1 MYPIKGLKSNLRIKT
16 FWHKQYSRLNFC
28 IFAKKQYFMNLL
40 KKFSPFYNLALF
52 YILVSLVLR
61 IVLVFHPITQTSF
74 TFIDSLKIFTIGF
87 VSDLFVF
94 VLATGFLWLY
104 LIFISNSKY
113 YKPYGYIIFGLLV
126 ALFLYIASGKTILN
140 EYGGALPK
148 IGLIFVGIKT
158 LLFGLLLF
166 LPKYRSQIR
175 FWLFTFVMFLY
186 VVFILQNG
194 ISEYFFWNEFGV
206 KYNFIAVNYLV
217 YTNEVIGNIMES
229 YPVIPLFSALFL
241 LAGTVTYFIVKRTRN
256 YIDFI
261 PNFSDKLKLS
271 GIYLSLFGISLLAI
285 PYLAKKEN
293 SQNVFA
299 NELQSNGIYRF
310 YLAFVNSELDYF
322 KFYKTLPENEAFAL
336 LGKQINSISGV
347 STLRPIKSDSVET
360 KKNVVLITIESYSA
374 DFMKMYGNE
383 QNITPFLDNLAQKS
397 LLFTNL
403 YAVGNRTVRGL
414 EAVTLCFPPTAGESV
429 VKRKDNK
436 DKFSTGAVFKQKGYN
451 VKFLYGGDA
460 FFDNMEDF
468 FVGNGYDIVDK
479 KSFTP
484 DEITFANIW
493 GVCDEDMANKAIK
506 VMNTE
511 AKTGKP
517 FFNHWM
523 TVSNHRPFTYPNNK
537 INIPGDA
544 KSRDGGVKYTDYALK
559 KFFEMASKQPWYKN
573 TVFVILADHC
583 ASSAGKTELPV
594 DKYKIPAMIYSP
606 GFIQPQNYTNLMSQ
620 IDIMPTLFG
629 LLHFNYQSKFFGQD
643 VLKPDYKPRALVA
656 TYQDLGLIKDNV
668 LTVLS
673 PKQTVKQFQLTLK
686 PDQKLSPEF
695 QIYYDQVPLIK
706 ERTDLV
712 NETISYYQTAS
723 DILKKKKYQKLK

>member
-1 MYPIKGLKSNLRIKT
+1 M
-16 FWHKQYSRLNFC
+16 NF
-28 IFAKKQYFMNLL
+28 L

-52 YILVSLVLR
+52 YILVSFVLR

-74 TFIDSLKIFTIGF
+74 SFIDSFKIFSMGLI
-87 VSDLFVF
+87 SDAFVF
-94 VLATGFLWLY
+94 VIATSFLWLY

-113 YKPYGYIIFGLLV
+113 YKPYGYIIFGFLV
-126 ALFLYIASGKTILN
+126 ALLLYIASGKSILH

-148 IGLIFVGIKT
+148 IGLIFAGIKT

-166 LPKYRSQIR
+166 LPKHRDKIR
-175 FWLFTFVMFLY
+175 FWLFSFVMFLY
-186 VVFILQNG
+186 VVLILQNG

-241 LAGTVTYFIVKRTRN
+241 IAGTVTYFIVKRTRN
-256 YIDFI
+256 YIDEI
-261 PNFSDKLKLS
+261 PTFNEKLKLS
-271 GIYLSLFGISLLAI
+271 AIYIVLFGVSLLAV

-299 NELQSNGIYRF
+299 NELQANGMYRF
-310 YLAFVNSELDYF
+310 YLAFMNSELDYF

-336 LGKQINSISGV
+336 LDKQIPSISGI
-347 STLRPIKSDSVET
+347 STIRQIQSNTAENT
-360 KKNVVLITIESYSA
+360 KNVVLITIESYSA
-374 DFMKMYGNE
+374 DFMKAYGNE
-383 QNITPFLDNLAQKS
+383 QNITPFLDSIAQKS
-397 LLFTNL
+397 MLFTNL

-429 VKRKDNK
+429 VKREDNK
-436 DKFSTGAVFKQKGYN
+436 NKFSTGALFKQKGYN

-468 FVGNGYDIVDK
+468 FSGNGYDIVDK

-484 DEITFANIW
+484 EEITFANVW

-506 VMNTE
+506 VMNVE

-523 TVSNHRPFTYPNNK
+523 TVSNHRPFTYPNDK
-537 INIPGDA
+537 IDIPGDI
-544 KSRDGGVKYTDYALK
+544 KSRDGGVKYTDYALR
-559 KFFEMASKQPWYKN
+559 KFFAMASKQPWFKN

-594 DKYKIPAMIYSP
+594 DKYRIPAMIYSP
-606 GFIQPQNYTNLMSQ
+606 GFIEPQKYTNVMSQ
-620 IDIMPTLFG
+620 IDVMPTLFG
-629 LLHFNYQSKFFGQD
+629 LLHFDYQSKFYGQD
-643 VLKPDYKPRALVA
+643 VLQPDYKPRALIA

-668 LTVLS
+668 LTILS

-686 PDQKLSPEF
+686 PDQKTATDF
-695 QIYYDQVPLIK
+695 QIYYDQVPLNNK
-706 ERTDLV
+706 RTDLI

-723 DILKKKKYQKLK
+723 DILKKKKYQVIVD